1 MKLNI
6 NYRKG
11 DVLGRLKRRQ
21 NGKKKQVI
29 RQEKIDRKNR
39 RMLVKKI
46 IGNDLLDDKR
56 NLTKN
61 KVIKREESRG
71 GVSKAK

>member
-1 MKLNI
+1 M
-6 NYRKG
+6 
-11 DVLGRLKRRQ
+11 GR
-21 NGKKKQVI
+21 KKQVI

-61 KVIKREESRG
+61 KVIEREEGRG
-71 GVSKAK
+71 GGFKRSRA

>member
-1 MKLNI
+1 
-6 NYRKG
+6 
-11 DVLGRLKRRQ
+11 
-21 NGKKKQVI
+21 
-29 RQEKIDRKNR
+29 
-39 RMLVKKI
+39 MLVKKI

-61 KVIKREESRG
+61 KVIKREEGRG

>member
-11 DVLGRLKRRQ
+11 DVLGRLKDDRMGR
-21 NGKKKQVI
+21 KKQVI

-61 KVIKREESRG
+61 KVIEREESRG
-71 GVSKAK
+71 GVIKMK

>member
-1 MKLNI
+1 MKLSI

-11 DVLGRLKRRQ
+11 DVLERLKGRQ

-71 GVSKAK
+71 GVSQAK

>member
-1 MKLNI
+1 MKLSI

>member
-1 MKLNI
+1 MRLSI

-11 DVLGRLKRRQ
+11 DVLGRLKKRQ

-29 RQEKIDRKNR
+29 RQKKSDRKNR

-71 GVSKAK
+71 GVNKAK

>member
-1 MKLNI
+1 MGR
-6 NYRKG
+6 RK
-11 DVLGRLKRRQ
+11 R
-21 NGKKKQVI
+21 I
-29 RQEKIDRKNR
+29 TRQEKSDRKNR

-61 KVIKREESRG
+61 KVIEREEGRG
-71 GVSKAK
+71 GVI